1 MSDENKA
8 VLRRFYDEF
17 FTGGNLDVATRSSL
31 LIAPSTSV
39 ACSWELVLK
48 LSSKLAP

>member
-1 MSDENKA
+1 MSEENKA

-17 FTGGNLDVATRSSL
+17 FNGGNLDVADESSL

-39 ACSWELVLK
+39 TCSWVLVLR
-48 LSSKLAP
+48 LSSKPAL